1 MITIISMLC
10 VTAVICTLINCLTKL
25 QLQTNDIKAYRQSSS
40 GDTANTITQ
49 EDLDE
54 AYKKV
59 EADNIPTM
67 EELIQKCQ
75 NALDGDEDER

>member
-1 MITIISMLC
+1 MITVVVIICITAIVC
-10 VTAVICTLINCLTKL
+10 VTLNCLTRL
-25 QLQTNDIKAYRQSSS
+25 QLQSNDIKTYRQISA
-40 GDTANTITQ
+40 DTGNTITQ

>member
-1 MITIISMLC
+1 MITVVGIICITAIAC
-10 VTAVICTLINCLTKL
+10 VTLNCLTRL
-25 QLQTNDIKAYRQSSS
+25 QLQSNDMKMHQQTSV
-40 GDTANTITQ
+40 DTGNTITQ

>member
-1 MITIISMLC
+1 MSVYAFVQSPKNDGFDFM
-10 VTAVICTLINCLTKL
+10 VKNGVLI
-25 QLQTNDIKAYRQSSS
+25 
-40 GDTANTITQ
+40 

-75 NALDGDEDER
+75 NALDGDENER